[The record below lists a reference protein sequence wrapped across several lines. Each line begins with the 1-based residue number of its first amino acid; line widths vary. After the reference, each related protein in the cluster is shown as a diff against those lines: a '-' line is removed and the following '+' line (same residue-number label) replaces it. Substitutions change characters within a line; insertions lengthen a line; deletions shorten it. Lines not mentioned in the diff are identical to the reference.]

1 MPEPS
6 CRDLDTIRIIK
17 YKFEKGEYD
26 NNPEH
31 GFGRYKEFVKLSCHP
46 TLTSENVTEGDFQ
59 KQLITWDEEKLQELK
74 DELVNE
80 VLEATN
86 EKMVQRLKQLIIE
99 RKAKIDARKS
109 REEGLETPNDNNG
122 DKVDNMPQP
131 SCKDRETMRIIKYYF
146 EEGEYDNDTQEKGF
160 RKYQRYENVT
170 EADLQKK
177 RNIWD
182 KVQLEKLREELVE
195 EIVLSRNEE
204 KVTNLRNL
212 IIEQKAKMPKD
223 IELSSS
229 DDEDDED
236 DEPAPSDD
244 EDDQPAPS
252 DDEDE
257 VDNMPE
263 PSCTDKEK
271 MRIFMRIF
279 EKGEYDNDTQKGLQ
293 NYQRYVG
300 VAGDPTLTPEN
311 VTVADLQKQ
320 LIIWDEEKL
329 EKLNEELATHEKTV
343 ASLKELI
350 IDRKAK
356 IEARK
361 PRVEG
366 LEPPNNNDEDVV
378 VYDESSNNNDESI
391 GTFDQPST
399 ISNTT
404 TNQIFLSQLT
414 QQSELD
420 GRTWSQSQPKVSYT
434 VSEITEMMAKFDSN
448 SLSTHIFL
456 KPKKGSLSK
465 WERTSVDYL
474 YSTIFSQMV
483 DTSKKYKR
491 TTITNFYEEF
501 CNIYKNVTGQ
511 ENLPPFFKFDKETK
525 TYTRMSSEDIS
536 AYVNENMGRNIT
548 RTKKRVRVLSGNP
561 ADVDNS
567 NSNKKGK
574 RNDSQ
579 L

>member
-1 MPEPS
+1 MPS
-6 CRDLDTIRIIK
+6 CRDLYTIKSIK
-17 YKFEKGEYD
+17 NNFERGEYD
-26 NNPEH
+26 NDPKH
-31 GFGRYKEFVKLSCHP
+31 GFQRYKEFVKLSCHP

-212 IIEQKAKMPKD
+212 VIEQKAKMPKD

-279 EKGEYDNDTQKGLQ
+279 EKGEYDNDTQKGWR
-293 NYQRYVG
+293 NYQRYVDVG
-300 VAGDPTLTPEN
+300 GDPTLTPEN

-434 VSEITEMMAKFDSN
+434 VSEIMEMMAKFDSN
-448 SLSTHIFL
+448 SPSTHIFL

-474 YSTIFSQMV
+474 YLTIFSQMV